1 MPIGRFLGG
10 VAGLIY
16 DDKTQ
21 RYLLL
26 RRASMRDFKAGHWEC
41 VTGRVDQGESFEEAL
56 HREVLEEINAHVQ
69 IEFLIATSHF
79 YRGDQTPQNEL
90 LSIIYGC
97 RISDPLTVRLD
108 SEHSEMRWISAD
120 EALNFLSEDHWLREV
135 IQRAELLRKYL
146 PGELRND
153 FLRRGFEI

>member
-26 RRASMRDFKAGHWEC
+26 RRAALRDFKAGHWEC
-41 VTGRVDQGESFEEAL
+41 VTGRVDQEESFEEAL
-56 HREVLEEINAHVQ
+56 HREVMEEINAKVQ
-69 IEFLIATSHF
+69 IEFIIATSHF

-97 RISDPLTVRLD
+97 RISDPSTVRLD
-108 SEHSEMRWISAD
+108 SEHSEMRWITTK
-120 EALNFLSEDHWLREV
+120 EALNFLPEGHWMREV
-135 IQRAELLRKYL
+135 ILRAELLRKYL
-146 PGELRND
+146 PEELRND